1 MIKVSGYSD
10 DIIEIERIVEGKTVW
25 EEEYDS
31 YDRDT
36 LFLFDDGTKLRMT
49 YNGSWQAVVE
59 ERGTAGHSIEKL
71 ESNGAIT
78 ATCLRFTRTSFRH
91 IGRSDRPCH
100 T

>member
-36 LFLFDDGTKLRMT
+36 LFRFDDGTKLRMT

-71 ESNGAIT
+71 ESNGDYYSD
-78 ATCLRFTRTSFRH
+78 LFT
-91 IGRSDRPCH
+91 IH
-100 T
+100 TDIIQAHWKE